1 VNSLRAD
8 LAIARRYRVAPI
20 LLAGWALAV
29 LRAGLRVAWLAR
41 RIPVLELA
49 PRLREGRALPRA
61 LRDPER
67 LAAVADRLLGML
79 PPWSLGRCLKRSLV
93 LLEVWSRCG
102 LEARLHLGMRREPAG
117 EWEGHAWLSTDGA
130 PAADPRFTEM
140 VVV

>member
-1 VNSLRAD
+1 MS
-8 LAIARRYRVAPI
+8 AIPRRSRVEPI
-20 LLAGWALAV
+20 LVAGWVLAV

-41 RIPVLELA
+41 RVPVLELA
-49 PRLREGRALPRA
+49 PRLREGKALPVA

-67 LAAVADRLLGML
+67 LAAVAERLLGML
-79 PPWSLGRCLKRSLV
+79 PPWSFGRCLKRSLV

-102 LEARLHLGMRREPAG
+102 VEASLHLGMRREPAG

-130 PAADPRFTEM
+130 PPADPRYTEM